1 MSFNSIFQIY
11 LQYFFLLTPFCAIS
25 VFLSLTSTMDKTTR
39 RRLALR
45 SAIAMGVLVL
55 MFFFVGKYIFT
66 LFGITLEAFRVGAGA
81 ILFLSAVALV
91 TGKLEQLNIDS
102 IEDMPVVPLAI
113 PLTVGPGT
121 IGALIVHSVSIDN
134 VGEKVLVSIILLLTV
149 LTVGAMLFYSNFLSR
164 ILGRRGIS
172 VLSRFTGLIL
182 GALSAQLIMDGI
194 KIWQSSLN

>member
-1 MSFNSIFQIY
+1 MSFNSFFQVY
-11 LQYFFLLTPFCAIS
+11 LQYFVLLTPFCAIS
-25 VFLSLTSTMDKTTR
+25 VFLSLTSSMDKNTR

-45 SAIAMGVLVL
+45 SAMAMGTLVL
-55 MFFFVGKYIFT
+55 MFFFVGKYVFL

-81 ILFLSAVALV
+81 ILFLTAVSLV
-91 TGKLEQLNIDS
+91 SGKLEQLNIED

-121 IGALIVHSVSIDN
+121 IGALIVHSVATTDLTDKII
-134 VGEKVLVSIILLLTV
+134 VSIILLITV
-149 LTVGAMLFYSNFLSR
+149 FTVGAMLYYSNILNR

-194 KIWQSSLN
+194 KTWQNSLN